1 MPVILQSSLPV
12 APWMADHTLRLP
24 GTVPIAPGDW
34 LQRDEVFAEQMAYRD
49 ALIAGRA
56 AEVHAMEEGCRA
68 AAEELLAEVLRNLDG
83 VPGYV
88 RRGDRMRR
96 PDGVEVPLTGAPLIA
111 AGRLVQ
117 EDLLILEKAEGAE
130 EHVLTGSILC
140 FPSNWT
146 LAEKFGKALGR
157 IHLPVAEYDEGIA
170 RRVQR
175 MFDGLRVETP
185 IMRANLMIHGR
196 HDLFNPRPEFDRY
209 RGEPGGE
216 RVIRVE
222 RQVLMRLP
230 VTRAI
235 VFSIH
240 TYMVRPEAL
249 TEEQR
254 SRLQE
259 VRPDA
264 LAEPAPAR

>member
-24 GTVPIAPGDW
+24 GTVPIAPTDW
-34 LQRDEVFAEQMAYRD
+34 LQRDEVFAAQMAYRD
-49 ALIAGRA
+49 DLITGRE
-56 AEVHAMEEGCRA
+56 AEVHAMEDGCRA
-68 AAEELLAEVLRNLDG
+68 AAEELLAEVLRHLEG
-83 VPGYV
+83 VPGYA

-117 EDLLILEKAEGAE
+117 EDLLILQKPEGAE
-130 EHVLTGSILC
+130 EHVLTGGILC

-185 IMRANLMIHGR
+185 IMRANLVVHGM
-196 HDLFNPRPEFDRY
+196 HDLFHPRHEFDRH
-209 RGEPGGE
+209 RGAPGDA

-230 VTRAI
+230 VSRAI

-240 TYMVRPEAL
+240 TYMVLPDAL

-254 SRLQE
+254 QRLKE
-259 VRPDA
+259 VRPDL